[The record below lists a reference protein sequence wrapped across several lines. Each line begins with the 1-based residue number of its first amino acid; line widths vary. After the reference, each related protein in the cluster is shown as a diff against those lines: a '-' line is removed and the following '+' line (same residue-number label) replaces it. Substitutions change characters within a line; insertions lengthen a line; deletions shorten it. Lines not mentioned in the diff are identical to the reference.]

1 MTSRNSVTFLQD
13 IIEAIE
19 DIECFTKQVD
29 FEEFSKNKEKIYAVQ
44 KAIELMGEA
53 VKNIPDSIRDKYSY
67 IPWRNIAGMRDK
79 LSHQYW
85 KVDLEV
91 IWKVVEDN
99 LPELKVMIIQVIQ
112 DFSKN
117 EEN

>member
-1 MTSRNSVTFLQD
+1 MTSRNTVTFLQD
-13 IIEAIE
+13 ILEGIG
-19 DIECFTKQVD
+19 DIENFTKQIS
-29 FEEFSKNKEKIYAVQ
+29 FEEFTKNKEKIYAVQ
-44 KAIELMGEA
+44 KAIELIGEA
-53 VKNIPDSIRDKYSY
+53 VKNIPDSVRNKYSY

-91 IWKVVEDN
+91 IWKVVEEN

>member
-1 MTSRNSVTFLQD
+1 MTSRNTITFLQD

-19 DIECFTKQVD
+19 DIEGFTEEVS
-29 FEEFSKNKEKIYAVQ
+29 FEEFVNNKEKIYAVQ

-53 VKNIPDSIRDKYSY
+53 VKNIPDSVRNQYTH

-99 LPELKVMIIQVIQ
+99 LPSLKVMITQVIL

-117 EEN
+117 KEN